1 MRDERLTGED
11 ARQVLNSPAY
21 KAAFARMSEA
31 LEGKALA
38 CDPDNKEQA
47 QRVVIAKQI
56 LAGIHRELNKMV
68 EFGQMAEI
76 KLTEIEKRRK
86 SVFRR

>member
-11 ARQVLNSPAY
+11 ARQVLDSPAY
-21 KAAFARMSEA
+21 KAAFVRMSEV

-47 QRVVIAKQI
+47 QRVVMAKQI
-56 LAGIHRELNKMV
+56 LAGIHRELNKLV
-68 EFGQMAEI
+68 EFGQVADI
-76 KLTEIEKRRK
+76 QLNEIEKRRK
-86 SVFRR
+86 SVFKR